1 MADPTV
7 PNGPSVAERPY
18 GTWPSAVTTAL
29 VAGKTVGLSAVQTDG
44 DAIFWLETRPSDAGR
59 TVLVRWTAQDGA
71 VDITPAPL
79 DVGTR
84 VHEYGGG
91 AYAASGG
98 RVAFSSRTD
107 GSVWIVEGDGPARA
121 ISTLGGLRFAD
132 FAFDPAGDRLFCV
145 REDHRAGGEP
155 VSTLVALP
163 LAGGDPVTQ
172 EGQILVSGP
181 DFVSSPRPSPDGR
194 HLAWIE
200 WDHPCMPWEATRLR
214 VARLARDADGG
225 CALDD
230 VRTLAGDGDP
240 ESVIEP
246 AWADTRV
253 LYAAS
258 DRSGWWN
265 LLRFTL
271 PDGAAA
277 PVAPMEA
284 EIGLPHWVFGQSSYR
299 LLPDGSILAIAIE
312 HGEGRTIRIGSGG
325 ASDAMAVHSISLGHP
340 AQCPAPLADGSLSWI
355 DTPPDGP
362 PAVVRGRDGAPP
374 DILRVAT
381 TLPLTAGDIA
391 RAETIRFPLPD
402 GPGGAQQGHAF
413 FYPPTNSRFRGPA
426 DEKPP
431 LIVMAHGGP
440 TGRASEAFSFK
451 VQWWT
456 SRGFAV
462 VDVNYGGST
471 GFGRAYRRRLEGKWG
486 EIDVADCI
494 AACRHLIETGRVDPH
509 RIAIRGSSAGGL
521 TVLLALARSSLFAAG
536 ASLYGVTDLRAL
548 AQETH
553 KFESRY
559 LDSLVGP
566 YPAAEAVYLARSPLT
581 QATGIRAPVLFLHG
595 LDDAVVPP
603 GQAHTMA
610 QALAN
615 NGVPHAHYEFPGE
628 GHGFRR
634 EETIRRALDLE
645 LDFYGQIF
653 GFTVPD
659 VGERVVMRS

>member
-1 MADPTV
+1 MTDPTV
-7 PNGPSVAERPY
+7 AKGASVLTQPF

-29 VAGKTVGLSAVQTDG
+29 VAGRTVGLSAVQADG
-44 DAIFWLETRPSDAGR
+44 DAILWLETRPSEAGR
-59 TVLVRWTAQDGA
+59 TVLVRWTAGTGA
-71 VDITPAPL
+71 VDLTPPPL

-91 AYAASGG
+91 AYAVSGG
-98 RVAFSSRTD
+98 RIAFSHRPD
-107 GSVWIVEGDGPARA
+107 GSVWVIEADGPARA
-121 ISTLGGLRFAD
+121 ISTVAGLRFAD
-132 FAFDPAGDRLFCV
+132 FTFDPAGARLFCV

-155 VSTLVALP
+155 VSALVALP
-163 LAGGDPVTQ
+163 LAGGDPATQ
-172 EGQILVSGP
+172 AGQVLVSGP
-181 DFVSSPRPSPDGR
+181 DFVSSPRPSPDGA

-200 WDHPCMPWEATRLR
+200 WNHPAMPWDATRLR
-214 VARLARDADGG
+214 VGRLERDGTLAG
-225 CALDD
+225 A
-230 VRTLAGDGDP
+230 RTLAGDGDP

-246 AWADTRV
+246 AWAGPRA

-265 LLRFTL
+265 LWRFTL
-271 PDGAAA
+271 PGGGPE
-277 PVAPMEA
+277 PVAPMAA
-284 EIGLPHWVFGQSSYR
+284 EIGLPHWVFGQCSYR
-299 LLPDGSILAIAIE
+299 PLPDGSILAIAID
-312 HGEGRTIRIGSGG
+312 HGEARTIRIKDDPDPS
-325 ASDAMAVHSISLGHP
+325 MRVHAVAFGHP
-340 AQCPAPLADGSLSWI
+340 AQCPAPLADGSLAWI

-362 PAVVRGRDGAPP
+362 PAVVHGRVGAPP
-374 DILRVAT
+374 DTLRAAAVLDLA
-381 TLPLTAGDIA
+381 PGDIA

-402 GPGGAQQGHAF
+402 APGGVQRGHAF
-413 FYPPTNSRFRGPA
+413 FYPPASSRFRGPA

-494 AACRHLIETGRVDPH
+494 AACRFLIEHGRVDPH

-566 YPAAEAVYLARSPLT
+566 YPAAEATYLARSPLT
-581 QATGIRAPVLFLHG
+581 QATGIQVPVLFLHG

-603 GQAHTMA
+603 GQARAMA
-610 QALAN
+610 TALSGNA
-615 NGVPHAHYEFPGE
+615 VPHAHYEFPGE
-628 GHGFRR
+628 SHGFRR
-634 EETIRRALDLE
+634 EATIRRALDLE
-645 LDFYGQIF
+645 LDFYGQVF

-659 VGERVVMRS
+659 VSERVVMRS